1 MGKVIIIAGIP
12 ALGKTLA
19 AKQWAM
25 SSVGNV
31 QVNVDD
37 LDSGDFKQSKY
48 GDGPIPKYWV
58 DEYVAFIGDYAV
70 QGLIK
75 EDKMVTILFV
85 STHENVLEKLASA
98 YRHVAYFGIAIPK
111 YPTTYD
117 DDGSLLVDTTQYMT
131 HLENRMESNPDNEG
145 FRRAFEYMDKD
156 ANSVY
161 SVMTLEDRLD
171 KLRDMYGTTFKTI
184 NILCTLVES
193 DKNVVESEKFE
204 MPGTYVGLSKMLHD
218 PHGTFTYTAN
228 ITCPFLS
235 DAIEPLAM
243 IPYKLNM

>member
-31 QVNVDD
+31 QVRVDD
-37 LDSGDFKQSKY
+37 LDSGDFKQLKY

-58 DEYVAFIGDYAV
+58 DEYVAFIGDYVV

-111 YPTTYD
+111 YHTTYD
-117 DDGSLLVDTTQYMT
+117 TDGSILVDTTQYMT
-131 HLENRMESNPDNEG
+131 HLENRMESNPENEG
-145 FRRAFEYMDKD
+145 FKRAFEYMDKD

-161 SVMTLEDRLD
+161 SVMTLEERLD
-171 KLRDMYGTTFKTI
+171 KLRNMYSTTFKAI
-184 NILCTLVES
+184 NIHCTLVES
-193 DKNVVESEKFE
+193 DKSVVETENSEMSDTCIE
-204 MPGTYVGLSKMLHD
+204 LSKMLRD
-218 PHGTFTYTAN
+218 PSGTFTYTVS

-235 DAIEPLAM
+235 YAIEPLAM